1 MITAATLAARLDTL
15 LGGELDR
22 QVIAEAVLQIIAL
35 DDDQLIVLPIA
46 PMRADVEADL
56 WPDLQDHHTIARI
69 VPAGGCTPAFLADPQ
84 SHDYIRNRFRGHP

>member
-35 DDDQLIVLPIA
+35 DDDQLIVLPVA
-46 PMRADVEADL
+46 PMRAEVEADL
-56 WPDLQDHHTIARI
+56 WPDLQGHHTIARI
-69 VPAGGCTPAFLADPQ
+69 VPTGGCSPAFLADPQ

>member
-35 DDDQLIVLPIA
+35 DDDQLIVLPVA

-69 VPAGGCTPAFLADPQ
+69 VPAGGCSPAFLADPQ
-84 SHDYIRNRFRGHP
+84 AHDYIRNRFRGHP